1 MRQWR
6 EMCNEKFHQAYNV
19 PYSIECIWPLYLWW
33 SPFTLATGVGGKTH
47 RSVKNMNFYRC
58 MTVVISLITSLKS
71 DLCTALTM
79 HNTNDN
85 NCVLSHAQNTT
96 AVQPNIYFTDDTSFA
111 LQKQGTVAFPQSKKI
126 SRSTANSAVSIC
138 TALHKNITVITWMRI
153 RWEREHLEVPNNTS
167 DGCQLC
173 FGQVWLWDV
182 TSPLC

>member
-1 MRQWR
+1 MKLEPLHWGRCENTVLRGEFGPTTVEVMRQWR

-33 SPFTLATGVGGKTH
+33 SPFTLATAVGGKTH

-111 LQKQGTVAFPQSKKI
+111 LQKTRDGRLSPKQKKFQGQLQTPQSVSVLLFTKI
-126 SRSTANSAVSIC
+126 LLWSRE
-138 TALHKNITVITWMRI
+138 
-153 RWEREHLEVPNNTS
+153 WE
-167 DGCQLC
+167 
-173 FGQVWLWDV
+173 
-182 TSPLC
+182 